1 VLNEGQTLESL
12 MSRFPR
18 PGGLEWIGVRPQRG
32 AGVEGADAAVL
43 TTDQGIEGDHK
54 AIKGGGDRQVTLI
67 QWEDLPVVAAFVGR
81 DSVDPGLL
89 RRNLAISGINL
100 NALKNRRFRVG
111 AAVLEGTGYCH
122 PCSRMEENLGQGGY
136 NAMRGHGGITARVIE
151 GGTVR
156 VGDEVQPL

>member
-1 VLNEGQTLESL
+1 MLDEGQTLASL

-32 AGVEGADAAVL
+32 AGVEGVDAAVL
-43 TTDQGIEGDHK
+43 TTDQGIEGDHR
-54 AIKGGGDRQVTLI
+54 AVKGGGDRQVTLI

-100 NALKNRRFRVG
+100 NALKDRRFRIGEAVLYG
-111 AAVLEGTGYCH
+111 PGHTREHIEQIKDTIAAV
-122 PCSRMEENLGQGGY
+122 RGG
-136 NAMRGHGGITARVIE
+136 
-151 GGTVR
+151 
-156 VGDEVQPL
+156 